1 MSQDQPQQGEPVE
14 PVPAPATPQG
24 DPAQYPQ
31 PGGYAQP
38 GQYAQPYPGQPQYS
52 YPAPAPRPLSQQDER
67 TWAMM
72 SYLLAIIG
80 GFLAPLIILLVLKDR
95 SAFVRDVAKESLNFQ
110 ITLAIATFTALI
122 AAVVVAVVVSIA
134 SSAAAGIVFLIVW
147 LAIIL
152 IGILSLVVDVVG
164 AVKANGGEVW
174 RIPGILRFVK

>member
-1 MSQDQPQQGEPVE
+1 
-14 PVPAPATPQG
+14 
-24 DPAQYPQ
+24 
-31 PGGYAQP
+31 
-38 GQYAQPYPGQPQYS
+38 
-52 YPAPAPRPLSQQDER
+52 
-67 TWAMM
+67 MM